1 MLKESFAVKKITS
14 DSKMLIESFEKE
26 SRHPIMNAIL
36 EEQEG
41 GKSGKVLCQLGLKYS
56 VHLNENRSFR
66 CSTIGKKVSDLIPM
80 GLQKEICHLRWLLA
94 VVC

>member
-26 SRHPIMNAIL
+26 SRHPIKNAIL

-41 GKSGKVLCQLGLKYS
+41 GHSGKVLSQLGFKYS
-56 VHLNENRSFR
+56 VHLNENRSFW
-66 CSTIGKKVSDLIPM
+66 CSTTGKKVSDLIKV
-80 GLQKEICHLRWLLA
+80 GLRKEI
-94 VVC
+94 